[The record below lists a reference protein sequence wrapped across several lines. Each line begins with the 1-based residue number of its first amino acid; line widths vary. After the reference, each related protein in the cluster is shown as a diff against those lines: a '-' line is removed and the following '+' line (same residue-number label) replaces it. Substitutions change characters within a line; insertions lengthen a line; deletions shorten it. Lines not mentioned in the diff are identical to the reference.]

1 MEKTE
6 LTPELIF
13 EEISTKSETPTTS
26 ICTLHNPCH
35 PNPKCTSIQQTM
47 VLNFDRIESNWHQ
60 KKKEPNTDSVDAL
73 TYTSN
78 KLCMVELKGWKS
90 FLEHQNIS
98 HKEKA
103 TGHEKE
109 ILNKRIDKQNQ
120 KYKLQDKLLESISL
134 CEEIIGIKDIKQL
147 VSILYILVTDINPY
161 QNAISSLTQQL
172 NMLANTATDWETVCA
187 SKMSQHFT
195 NETKTIKGIKTALI
209 YCKEFDKFI
218 KTIDSKGNTQSKEEE
233 LQEISQ

>member
-1 MEKTE
+1 M
-6 LTPELIF
+6 
-13 EEISTKSETPTTS
+13 
-26 ICTLHNPCH
+26 
-35 PNPKCTSIQQTM
+35 
-47 VLNFDRIESNWHQ
+47 
-60 KKKEPNTDSVDAL
+60 
-73 TYTSN
+73 
-78 KLCMVELKGWKS
+78 
-90 FLEHQNIS
+90 
-98 HKEKA
+98 
-103 TGHEKE
+103 
-109 ILNKRIDKQNQ
+109 NKRIDKQNQ

-195 NETKTIKGIKTALI
+195 NETKGIKTAFI